1 MIKARKGAVRC
12 LLVRAPF
19 LEGTFYNP
27 RDMFRLL
34 GGESAAPPLG
44 LLITA
49 AYLPKAWELKFIDG
63 DHDPITDEALEWADV
78 LMISGKGPQIIPISK
93 LIERANAHGVTNV
106 VGGAGPTLQPDDFI
120 AIADYVVCGESELVL
135 PQLLADIEAGVSA
148 GIYKATET
156 PDPSLDTPLPRYDLV
171 ELDRYMFVGMSYTR
185 GCPFS
190 CEFCAQIEI
199 FGRKPRS
206 QTVDQVLAE
215 HQLLFD
221 LGHRGMIDLGYDNL
235 IGDIKK
241 TEQVLSALRDWNRAH
256 GHPFFY
262 STEATMNLAR
272 QPRLLELMRD
282 NDFRYVFM
290 GIESGDP
297 DALNQTKKGQNTAM
311 PPEEAIRIVNSY
323 GMIVNTGLILG
334 FDAESKDAADKMLA
348 MVQRTGVFPTL
359 VLPLHAL
366 PNTELAR
373 RLAREGRLF
382 ERFSMESDVRT
393 DTATTGLNFRTS
405 RPRVEVMKDLIRVLD
420 ELYQPANHWERTQLI
435 IKQLKTDYKF
445 RPSLP
450 KLAKLAG
457 SFLKIIKMFN
467 ADPEAMPYFWR
478 SLAMTVIKNPGAL
491 QAVIGQAVMNVNYAQ
506 QSRSYIEALREEIAE
521 VEKVGEEAF
530 NQHMV
535 GDVERPRHL
544 AVAQ

>member
-12 LLVRAPF
+12 LLVRPPF

-44 LLITA
+44 LLIMA
-49 AYLPKAWELKFIDG
+49 AYLPPAWDLRFVDG
-63 DHDPITDEALEWADV
+63 DLDPITDQDLAWADV
-78 LMISGKGPQIIPISK
+78 LMISGKGPQIIPMAE
-93 LIERANAHGVTNV
+93 LIARAERRGVTSV
-106 VGGAGPTLQPDDFI
+106 VGGAGPTLQPADFVD
-120 AIADYVVCGESELVL
+120 IADYVVCGEAEPVL
-135 PQLLADIEAGVSA
+135 PQLLADLSEGVSA
-148 GIYKATET
+148 GVYKALEA
-156 PDPSLDTPLPRYDLV
+156 PDPSADTPLPRYDLA
-171 ELDRYMFVGMSYTR
+171 ELGRYMFVGMSYTR

-206 QTVDQVLAE
+206 QTIEQVVAE

-221 LGHRGMIDLGYDNL
+221 LGYRGMIDLGYDNL
-235 IGDIKK
+235 IGDIRK
-241 TEQVLSALRDWNRAH
+241 TEAVLTALSEWNRAH

-297 DALNQTKKGQNTAM
+297 DALKQTKKGQNTAM
-311 PPEEAIRIVNSY
+311 PPEEAVRIVNSY
-323 GMIVNTGLILG
+323 GLIVNTGLILG
-334 FDAESKDAADKMLA
+334 FDAERPDAAELMLE

-366 PNTELAR
+366 PNTALAR
-373 RLAREGRLF
+373 RLAKEGRLF
-382 ERFSMESDVRT
+382 ERFSMDSDERT
-393 DTATTGLNFRTS
+393 DTATTGLNFRTA
-405 RPRVEVMKDLIRVLD
+405 RPRVEVMEDLIRVLD
-420 ELYQPANHWERTQLI
+420 ELYQPATHFARTRRIIEQLE
-435 IKQLKTDYKF
+435 TDYKF

-450 KLAKLAG
+450 KLLQLSGAFVRILRMMSADREALG
-457 SFLKIIKMFN
+457 YFL
-467 ADPEAMPYFWR
+467 R
-478 SLAMTVIKNPGAL
+478 SLAMALATNPGAL
-491 QAVIGQAVMNVNYAQ
+491 QAVIGQAVMNANYAE
-506 QSRSYIEALREEIAE
+506 QSRSYIKALRAEIAE
-521 VEKVGEEAF
+521 VEAVGEAAF
-530 NQHMV
+530 NDHRV
-535 GDVERPRHL
+535 GGNALPSPSPTL
-544 AVAQ
+544 